1 MEGKQKG
8 DKMKQ
13 RLKVFRKRLGLTQHD
28 LAVCSGVSIQYIKKL
43 ETGAGKASD
52 KIVRA
57 ICQPFNVREEWLKT
71 GSGRFL
77 VDSDAPPPPSLALL
91 KKQLAVALFESLD
104 DNKKNIIIKELR
116 ERAAIDLKKRLQ
128 R

>member
-1 MEGKQKG
+1 MEGNKKG
-8 DKMKQ
+8 VKMKQ
-13 RLKVFRKRLGLTQHD
+13 RLKVLRKRLGLTQQD
-28 LAVCSGVSIQYIKKL
+28 LAECSGVSIQYIKKL
-43 ETGAGKASD
+43 ETETRKASD

-77 VDSDAPPPPSLALL
+77 VDSSAPPPPSLALI
-91 KKQLAVALFESLD
+91 KKELAVALFESLTE
-104 DNKKNIIIKELR
+104 KEKTIVIKELK

>member
-1 MEGKQKG
+1 
-8 DKMKQ
+8 MKQ
-13 RLKVFRKRLGLTQHD
+13 RLKVLRKRLGLTQQD
-28 LAVCSGVSIQYIKKL
+28 LAECSGVSIQYIKKL
-43 ETGAGKASD
+43 ETETRKASD

-71 GSGRFL
+71 GSGRFF
-77 VDSDAPPPPSLALL
+77 VDSAAPPPPSLALL
-91 KKQLAVALFESLD
+91 KKELAVALFESLTE
-104 DNKKNIIIKELR
+104 KEKTIVIKELK

>member
-1 MEGKQKG
+1 MEGNKKG
-8 DKMKQ
+8 AKMKQ
-13 RLKVFRKRLGLTQHD
+13 RLKVLRKRLGITQHD
-28 LAVCSGVSIQYIKKL
+28 LAACSGVSIQYIKKL

-77 VDSDAPPPPSLALL
+77 VDSAAPPPPSLALL
-91 KKQLAVALFESLD
+91 KKELAAALFESLSE
-104 DNKKNIIIKELR
+104 KEKNVILTELR

>member
-1 MEGKQKG
+1 MEENKKG

-43 ETGAGKASD
+43 ETGTGKASD

-77 VDSDAPPPPSLALL
+77 VDSAAPPPPSLALL
-91 KKQLAVALFESLD
+91 KKELAVALFETLSE
-104 DNKKNIIIKELR
+104 NEKNIIIREIK
-116 ERAAIDLKKRLQ
+116 ERAAHDLKKRLQ

>member
-1 MEGKQKG
+1 
-8 DKMKQ
+8 MKQ
-13 RLKVFRKRLGLTQHD
+13 RLKILRKRLGLTQGD
-28 LAVCSGVSIQYIKKL
+28 LAECSGVSIQYIKKL

-57 ICQPFNVREEWLKT
+57 ICKPFNVREEWLKT

-77 VDSDAPPPPSLALL
+77 VDSAAPPPPSLALL
-91 KKQLAVALFESLD
+91 KKQLAVALFESLGE
-104 DNKKNIIIKELR
+104 NEKNIIVKELR

>member
-1 MEGKQKG
+1 MEGNKKG
-8 DKMKQ
+8 PKMKQ
-13 RLKVFRKRLGLTQHD
+13 RFKILRKRLGITQGD
-28 LAVCSGVSIQYIKKL
+28 LAACAGVSTQYIKMI
-43 ETGAGKASD
+43 ETGTRRASD

-57 ICQPFNVREEWLKT
+57 ICQSLNVREEWLNT

-77 VDSDAPPPPSLALL
+77 VDSAAPPPPSLALL
-91 KKQLAVALFESLD
+91 KKELAVALFESLGE
-104 DNKKNIIIKELR
+104 NEKNIIIKELR